1 MPSGEP
7 DGVVTTAFIS
17 YAGRDIA
24 FAEMARDYLGIC
36 GVDAF
41 FADDDIRAGRDWRKN
56 LIDEIKNREYFVLLL
71 SQLYH
76 RGRFTDQ
83 EFGMA
88 VAHDRKIII
97 VVMDHTEPYGF
108 MKHYQHINMRE
119 WKDEVYKACAGL
131 SKAAGEITG
140 RAGGLGVDF
149 NIQALGKSRYYAE
162 ANYNARIILESRE
175 AKNGGITGTQINS
188 IAGHY
193 LENDQIH
200 GARSRWTVD
209 LLRFLLAHPDHIGK
223 ERYAELAGPRL

>member
-1 MPSGEP
+1 M
-7 DGVVTTAFIS
+7 
-17 YAGRDIA
+17 
-24 FAEMARDYLGIC
+24 
-36 GVDAF
+36 
-41 FADDDIRAGRDWRKN
+41 
-56 LIDEIKNREYFVLLL
+56 L
-71 SQLYH
+71 SHLYH

-108 MKHYQHINMRE
+108 MKHYQYINTGQ
-119 WKDEVYKACAGL
+119 WKDEVHKTCAGL
-131 SKAAGEITG
+131 SKAAGEITR

-149 NIQALGKSRYYAE
+149 NTQALGRSRFYAE
-162 ANYNARIILESRE
+162 ANYNTRIILESPE
-175 AKNGGITGTQINS
+175 AKNGGLTGTQIDS

-209 LLRFLLAHPDHIGK
+209 LPRFLLAHPGRIGK
-223 ERYAELAGPRL
+223 ERYAELAGPRQ